1 VGGLEKK
8 RKMGRTEKA
17 RPAQII
23 LIRFYLVVFDG
34 SRRRPDGVLGEG
46 VPYFASAF
54 VFPFLVKSVRTA
66 MPTLPTSI
74 L

>member
-1 VGGLEKK
+1 
-8 RKMGRTEKA
+8 MGRTEEA

-34 SRRRPDGVLGEG
+34 SRRRPDGVFGEG
-46 VPYFASAF
+46 VLFASAF
-54 VFPFLVKSVRTA
+54 VSFFFVKSARTA
-66 MPTLPTSI
+66 RPTLPTSI